1 MITLSARLRRAF
13 EPRFVRRVF
22 RTALPIAAQFLIA
35 SAVNLIDVVMIGRLG
50 GDAVAAA
57 GGGNQIF
64 FLLTMVLFGINS
76 GGSVF
81 LSQFWGTQDLKNV
94 RRTMGMM
101 YLLGAAVTLLFTV
114 GALAAPRLLVSFYV
128 HEEPALSLAADYL
141 FWVGLSYPMTAVSLI
156 LSMVCRCTGSLH
168 LPTLASTLSI
178 LVNVGGNALL
188 IYGLLGC
195 PALGLRGAAI
205 ATTLARL
212 VECLVLVAAIYRR
225 KLAGA
230 ARPKELFTL
239 DGNFVRKYLRTAW
252 PVLLNETLW
261 SVGFSLYTVAYGL
274 LGTAALAAVQISG
287 TVIQLMTVF
296 TRGMSNACGIF
307 IGNMVG
313 AGDEE
318 GALGLRTP
326 VRAAAAGGGA
336 GDRAYMHRAL
346 APVSPPV
353 FRLRGDPFAG
363 ADHADP
369 AGAFHAAEMQQH
381 GAHRGRFPG
390 GGRHAPRLSH
400 RQRQRLAGGRSHGLS
415 GRLAGPAGLGRFP
428 DGLLRR
434 HCEKHRQPDPSP
446 PGKMDPQCFRPAAM
460 TVSA

>member
-1 MITLSARLRRAF
+1 MEQTITLSARLRRAF

-101 YLLGAAVTLLFTV
+101 YLLGAAVTLFFTV

-128 HEEPALSLAADYL
+128 HEEPALTLAADYL

-212 VECLVLVAAIYRR
+212 VECLVLVTAIYRR

-230 ARPKELFTL
+230 ARPKELFAL

-318 GALGLRTP
+318 GALDYGHRFALLLPAVGLVTGLICIALSPLFLRLYSVSEEILSLARIMLILQALSTP
-326 VRAAAAGGGA
+326 LKCNSMVLIVGVFRAA
-336 GDRAYMHRAL
+336 GDTL
-346 APVSPPV
+346 
-353 FRLRGDPFAG
+353 
-363 ADHADP
+363 HACLIDN
-369 AGAFHAAEMQQH
+369 G
-381 GAHRGRFPG
+381 
-390 GGRHAPRLSH
+390 SVW
-400 RQRQRLAGGRSHGLS
+400 LAGVPMAFLGVWLGLPVWGVFLMICCDDIAKNIAS
-415 GRLAGPAGLGRFP
+415 LLH
-428 DGLLRR
+428 LRR
-434 HCEKHRQPDPSP
+434 EKWIRN
-446 PGKMDPQCFRPAAM
+446 
-460 TVSA
+460 VSAQLQ